1 MKKPVKP
8 VSGFTDTFLSKLKE
22 QSFTIVLMVGIVWY
36 QGKLME
42 ERVNYWQKLYEDQKA
57 YMEQTIKDD
66 KQIMLDRIEYLQQQ
80 RDKYAEDAI
89 NKYELLNP
97 KTVFEEDSTEVAA
110 PFRMRYIPIF
120 MEMQYREG

>member
-1 MKKPVKP
+1 MKKPLKP

-22 QSFTIVLMVGIVWY
+22 QSFTIVLMVGIIWY
-36 QGKLME
+36 QGRMME

-89 NKYELLNP
+89 NEL
-97 KTVFEEDSTEVAA
+97 KAK
-110 PFRMRYIPIF
+110 
-120 MEMQYREG
+120 